1 MKVWLSAAMLALSV
15 TAGSTQE
22 QQSLELPKEIVVCTH
37 YDQLKEFVARQRGGD
52 NSNVQGC
59 WLVPAGKK
67 LAVLEQYDLVV
78 LAATPIYSVGEWNRV
93 WTYKHWVEGRFTLPP
108 R

>member
-15 TAGSTQE
+15 TAGSAQE
-22 QQSLELPKEIVVCTH
+22 QQSLELPKDIIVCTH
-37 YDQLKEFVARQRGGD
+37 YDQLKELVARERAGD
-52 NSNVQGC
+52 HGHVQGC
-59 WLVPAGKK
+59 SVLPAGKK

-78 LAATPIYSVGEWNRV
+78 LAATPIYSFGEWNRV
-93 WTYKHWVEGRFTLPP
+93 WTYKHWVEGRLTLPP